1 MPTVKRK
8 PVQPVPVSEALEA
21 AHARHE
27 APPVFY
33 LAATGEVF
41 AEYEHYAARL
51 SYYHQRIFQC
61 EVSGKSNL
69 TYFEAAESE
78 AQHTRAIQAQFP
90 DALKVPIL
98 QAVQFQTVSRLN
110 ELVERVAD
118 SVKSRFFVGEVVVL
132 DKERASG
139 RQSAMVRAVHA
150 ARESDEVPPLSL
162 SLDAAPSLMYTV
174 QLASDDGAWHGES
187 MRVRPSQMHRERH
200 ALSKSILRRFLR
212 DSVSR
217 EPGPTG
223 VWRVR
228 DSLAR
233 KYELPTELPA
243 AVAEWQ
249 QSVRDAQ
256 AAKRRRVSDG
266 PETAKKRATSEA
278 NAPNAA
284 KALKFPCEDTRLDA
298 ISAAELQTETPGELA
313 RRAAR
318 PELGGEELL
327 GVPGDLFESY
337 LAVYYFF
344 LALGEPLGISSI
356 ALDDFESA
364 LRHPVAD
371 PPCMLLAEMH
381 AVLLNAI
388 VRDGPHSRDLA
399 PAAVA
404 QRLAAARRDEAA
416 TLEAGDAE
424 VKNEAETLDDTAS
437 ELSDSPEREVI
448 EAAREL
454 GRGWQRS
461 ELNDEQRTGW
471 ERYLVGCLVDRAT
484 PEALPRLL
492 GILSHLTGVSY
503 DDDMEGPSTALRTAA
518 ERYPLL
524 PLSDKIHVL
533 QFLCELAVLTR
544 GIKAYYETC
553 ETHLTELRKE
563 RVEISRTRKRTYVMA
578 TDPSMEQQVALD
590 TPAEGAPMDVESE
603 PEPEPEAP
611 AADASDSDSERDEL
625 ASDPGSEGA
634 ETSAGASDWDASDSD
649 DARDERYK
657 RLAGT
662 RQEALREKAQ
672 QREAEAARLAA
683 AQARAAEQVRETK
696 QLREERRRL
705 EDTAARLAR
714 REEALEREFRRY
726 AQIPRLRPLGR
737 DRFLDRY
744 YWLDG
749 IGAAAA
755 PAGAYQAARIFVQAP
770 TRREWEALGAQYA
783 GGREALAQRRSREHG
798 ASAAWECG
806 AWGVYTQ
813 PEQVEELIAW
823 LRPRGIREHAL
834 KAQLL
839 KHRDAMEGGMRR
851 RTDDIALGVREPAVV
866 ETRRSAR
873 VRSEQSSQLR
883 LPYMQWR
890 NVARS

>member
-1 MPTVKRK
+1 MPIVKRK

-33 LAATGEVF
+33 LATTGEVF

-90 DALKVPIL
+90 DALKAPIL
-98 QAVQFQTVSRLN
+98 QAVQFQTVSRLS

-118 SVKSRFFVGEVVVL
+118 SVKARFFPGETVL
-132 DKERASG
+132 VDREGGAA
-139 RQSAMVRAVHA
+139 RQLAMVRAVDA
-150 ARESDEVPPLSL
+150 GDASEVPPLSL
-162 SLDAAPSLMYTV
+162 ALDAAPSLGYTV
-174 QLASDDGAWHGES
+174 QLAADDGAWTGETL
-187 MRVRPSQMHRERH
+187 RVRATQLSRERH
-200 ALSKSILRRFLR
+200 ALSKTILRRFLR

-217 EPGPTG
+217 EAGATG

-228 DSLAR
+228 EPLAR
-233 KYELPTELPA
+233 KYAIPTEIPPD
-243 AVAEWQ
+243 VIEWQ

-256 AAKRRRVSDG
+256 AAKRRRPSEGEAPRKRTASD
-266 PETAKKRATSEA
+266 
-278 NAPNAA
+278 APSAA
-284 KALKFPCEDTRLDA
+284 KVLKFPCEDTRLDA

-313 RRAAR
+313 RRMAR
-318 PELGGEELL
+318 PSLGGDELL
-327 GVPGDLFESY
+327 GVPSDLFEPY

-364 LRHPVAD
+364 LRHPVAE
-371 PPCMLLAEMH
+371 PPCVLLAEMH

-404 QRLAAARRDEAA
+404 QRLAAVSRDEASP
-416 TLEAGDAE
+416 LEGEEPKD
-424 VKNEAETLDDTAS
+424 EAPDEAS
-437 ELSDSPEREVI
+437 SDVSDSPEREVFD
-448 EAAREL
+448 AAREI

-461 ELNDEQRTGW
+461 ELHDELRSGW
-471 ERYLVGCLVDRAT
+471 ERSLVGCLVDRAT
-484 PEALPRLL
+484 PEALPRFL
-492 GILSHLTGVSY
+492 GILSHLTGVAY
-503 DDDMEGPSTALRTAA
+503 DDDLDTPSVSLRTVA

-544 GIKAYYETC
+544 GVKAYYETC
-553 ETHLTELRKE
+553 EAHLTELRKE
-563 RVEISRTRKRTYVMA
+563 RVEISRTRKRTL
-578 TDPSMEQQVALD
+578 EQRLALD
-590 TPAEGAPMDVESE
+590 APPEGGAMDVE
-603 PEPEPEAP
+603 PDEPEPEAP
-611 AADASDSDSERDEL
+611 AAEASDSDSERDEL
-625 ASDPGSEGA
+625 ASDHGSDGA
-634 ETSAGASDWDASDSD
+634 DHSAGASDWDSSDSEG
-649 DARDERYK
+649 ARDERYK

-714 REEALEREFRRY
+714 REDALEREFRRY

-749 IGAAAA
+749 IGAAEA
-755 PAGAYQAARIFVQAP
+755 PTGAYQAARIFVQAP
-770 TRREWEALGAQYA
+770 SRREWEALCAQYT
-783 GGREALAQRRSREHG
+783 GGRDALAQRRSREHG
-798 ASAAWECG
+798 APTAWECG
-806 AWGVYTQ
+806 SWGVYTQ

-823 LRPRGIREHAL
+823 LRPHGVREHAL

-839 KHRDAMEGGMRR
+839 KHRDTMEGGMRR

-890 NVARS
+890 NTARD

>member
-1 MPTVKRK
+1 MPIVKRK
-8 PVQPVPVSEALEA
+8 PVQPVPLTESLEA
-21 AHARHE
+21 AHARHD

-41 AEYEHYAARL
+41 AEYEQYAARL
-51 SYYHQRIFQC
+51 SYYHQRLFQC

-90 DALKVPIL
+90 DALKAPIL
-98 QAVQFQTVSRLN
+98 QAVQFQTVPRMN
-110 ELVERVAD
+110 ELVERVVDA
-118 SVKSRFFVGEVVVL
+118 VKTRYFPGETVL
-132 DKERASG
+132 VDRDRAPP
-139 RQSAMVRAVHA
+139 RQAAMVRSVHPA
-150 ARESDEVPPLSL
+150 TEPAEVPPLTL
-162 SLDAAPSLMYTV
+162 ALDATPPLLYEVQINNGGETV
-174 QLASDDGAWHGES
+174 
-187 MRVRPSQMHRERH
+187 RVRASQLSRERH
-200 ALSKSILRRFLR
+200 AFSKSIVRRFLR

-217 EPGPTG
+217 EPGASG

-228 DSLAR
+228 LPLAR
-233 KYELPTELPA
+233 KYALPTELPPELA
-243 AVAEWQ
+243 QWQ
-249 QSVRDAQ
+249 QSVRNAH
-256 AAKRRRVSDG
+256 AAKRRRVSDND
-266 PETAKKRATSEA
+266 AARKRPASDA
-278 NAPNAA
+278 APQAA
-284 KALKFPCEDTRLDA
+284 KVLKYPCEDTRLDA
-298 ISAAELQTETPGELA
+298 LSAAELQTETPGELP
-313 RRAAR
+313 RRTAR
-318 PELGGEELL
+318 PALGGEELL
-327 GVPGDLFESY
+327 GVPGDVFEAY

-344 LALGEPLGISSI
+344 LTLGEPLGISSM

-364 LRHPVAD
+364 LRHPVAE
-371 PPCMLLAEMH
+371 PPCVLLAEMH

-404 QRLAAARRDEAA
+404 QRRAAARRDEASP
-416 TLEAGDAE
+416 LETPADDAD
-424 VKNEAETLDDTAS
+424 VKGPLDDDTAS
-437 ELSDSPEREVI
+437 ELSDSPEREVL
-448 EAAREL
+448 EAAREI

-461 ELNDEQRTGW
+461 ELHDEVRTGW
-471 ERYLVGCLVDRAT
+471 ERHLVGCLVDRAT

-492 GILSHLTGVSY
+492 GILSHLTGVSCDEDTTVPY
-503 DDDMEGPSTALRTAA
+503 HSLRTVA

-544 GIKAYYETC
+544 NIKAYYEEC

-563 RVEISRTRKRTYVMA
+563 RMDLSRNRKRML
-578 TDPSMEQQVALD
+578 EQQLALD
-590 TPAEGAPMDVESE
+590 APTEAAAPMDVESE
-603 PEPEPEAP
+603 AEAP
-611 AADASDSDSERDEL
+611 GTADASDSDSERDEL
-625 ASDPGSEGA
+625 ASDDASDDPHGEGSG
-634 ETSAGASDWDASDSD
+634 TSDWDASESD

-657 RLAGT
+657 RLAGS

-672 QREAEAARLAA
+672 LREAEAARVAA

-705 EDTAARLAR
+705 EETAARLAR
-714 REEALEREFRRY
+714 RDEALDREFRRY

-749 IGAAAA
+749 IGAA
-755 PAGAYQAARIFVQAP
+755 PSGAYQAARIFVQAP
-770 TRREWEALGAQYA
+770 SRREWEALGAQYA

-798 ASAAWECG
+798 TSAAWVCG

-823 LRPRGIREHAL
+823 LRPHGVREHAL

-839 KHRDAMEGGMRR
+839 KYRDAMEGGMRR

-890 NVARS
+890 NTARP

>member
-1 MPTVKRK
+1 MPIVKRK

-21 AHARHE
+21 AYARHE

-78 AQHTRAIQAQFP
+78 AQHTRAIQSQFP
-90 DALKVPIL
+90 DALKAPIL
-98 QAVQFQTVSRLN
+98 QAVQFQTVSRFS

-118 SVKSRFFVGEVVVL
+118 SVKARFFPGEVVLV
-132 DKERASG
+132 DREGESA
-139 RQSAMVRAVHA
+139 RQPAMVRAVDA
-150 ARESDEVPPLSL
+150 ADASEQVPPLSL
-162 SLDAAPSLMYTV
+162 ALDAVPPLLYTV
-174 QLASDDGAWHGES
+174 QLPGDDGAWSGES
-187 MRVRPSQMHRERH
+187 LRVRATQLSRERH

-217 EPGPTG
+217 EAGATG

-228 DSLAR
+228 ESLAR
-233 KYELPTELPA
+233 KYALPTELPPD
-243 AVAEWQ
+243 VAEWQ

-256 AAKRRRVSDG
+256 AAKRRRPSEGDTPRKRTASD
-266 PETAKKRATSEA
+266 
-278 NAPNAA
+278 APSAA
-284 KALKFPCEDTRLDA
+284 KPLKFPCEDTRLDA

-313 RRAAR
+313 RRVAR
-318 PELGGEELL
+318 PALGGEELL
-327 GVPGDLFESY
+327 GVPNDLFESY

-356 ALDDFESA
+356 ALDDFEGA
-364 LRHPVAD
+364 LRHPVAE
-371 PPCMLLAEMH
+371 PPCVLLAEMH

-404 QRLAAARRDEAA
+404 QRLVAVSRDEASP
-416 TLEAGDAE
+416 LETGEEAKEEAPDDASSD
-424 VKNEAETLDDTAS
+424 V
-437 ELSDSPEREVI
+437 SDSPEREVF
-448 EAAREL
+448 EAAREI

-461 ELNDEQRTGW
+461 ELHDETRTGW

-484 PEALPRLL
+484 PEALPRFL
-492 GILSHLTGVSY
+492 GILSHLTGVAC
-503 DDDMEGPSTALRTAA
+503 DDDTDTPSTSPRTVA

-544 GIKAYYETC
+544 GVKAYYDTC

-563 RVEISRTRKRTYVMA
+563 RVEISRTRRRTCVGP
-578 TDPSMEQQVALD
+578 THHRLEQRVALD
-590 TPAEGAPMDVESE
+590 APAEGEAMDVE
-603 PEPEPEAP
+603 PDEPEPEAP
-611 AADASDSDSERDEL
+611 AAEVSDSESERDEL
-625 ASDPGSEGA
+625 ASDHGSEGA
-634 ETSAGASDWDASDSD
+634 DGSAGASDWDTSDSEGV
-649 DARDERYK
+649 RDERYK

-749 IGAAAA
+749 IGAAA
-755 PAGAYQAARIFVQAP
+755 PSGAYQTARIFVQAP
-770 TRREWEALGAQYA
+770 SRREWEALCTQYA
-783 GGREALAQRRSREHG
+783 EGRDALAQRRSREHG
-798 ASAAWECG
+798 ASTAWECG
-806 AWGVYTQ
+806 SWGVYTQ

-823 LRPRGIREHAL
+823 LRPRGVREQAL

-839 KHRDAMEGGMRR
+839 KYRDAMEGGMRR

-890 NVARS
+890 NAARD

>member
-1 MPTVKRK
+1 MPIVKRK

-21 AHARHE
+21 VHGRHE

-90 DALKVPIL
+90 DALKAPIL
-98 QAVQFQTVSRLN
+98 QAVQFQTVSRLS

-118 SVKSRFFVGEVVVL
+118 SVKARFFPSEAVL
-132 DKERASG
+132 VDREGGPS
-139 RQSAMVRAVHA
+139 RQPAMVRAVEA
-150 ARESDEVPPLSL
+150 TDTSEAPPLSL
-162 SLDAAPSLMYTV
+162 ALDAVPPLVYTV
-174 QLASDDGAWHGES
+174 QLADDDGKWCGETL
-187 MRVRPSQMHRERH
+187 RVRATQLNRERH
-200 ALSKSILRRFLR
+200 SLSKTILRRFLR

-217 EPGPTG
+217 EAGATG

-228 DSLAR
+228 EPLAR
-233 KYELPTELPA
+233 KYAIPTELPPD
-243 AVAEWQ
+243 VAEWQ

-256 AAKRRRVSDG
+256 AAKRRRPSEGEAPRKRTASD
-266 PETAKKRATSEA
+266 
-278 NAPNAA
+278 APSAA
-284 KALKFPCEDTRLDA
+284 KSLKFPCEDTRLDA
-298 ISAAELQTETPGELA
+298 ISLAELQTETPGELA
-313 RRAAR
+313 RRVAR
-318 PELGGEELL
+318 PALGGDELL
-327 GVPGDLFESY
+327 GVPSDLFEPY

-364 LRHPVAD
+364 LRHPVAE
-371 PPCMLLAEMH
+371 PPCVLLAEMH
-381 AVLLNAI
+381 AVLLNSI

-404 QRLAAARRDEAA
+404 QRLAAVSRDEALPLDA
-416 TLEAGDAE
+416 GEEPKDEALI
-424 VKNEAETLDDTAS
+424 EASSDV
-437 ELSDSPEREVI
+437 SDSPEREVFD
-448 EAAREL
+448 AAREI

-461 ELNDEQRTGW
+461 ELHDELRTGW
-471 ERYLVGCLVDRAT
+471 ERSLVGCLVDRAT
-484 PEALPRLL
+484 PEALPRFL
-492 GILSHLTGVSY
+492 GILSHLTGVAY
-503 DDDMEGPSTALRTAA
+503 DDELDTPSMSLRTAA
-518 ERYPLL
+518 DRYPLL

-544 GIKAYYETC
+544 GVKAYYEMC
-553 ETHLTELRKE
+553 EAHLTELRKE
-563 RVEISRTRKRTYVMA
+563 RVEISRTRKRTCVGP
-578 TDPSMEQQVALD
+578 THHRLEQRVALD
-590 TPAEGAPMDVESE
+590 APPEGGAMDVE
-603 PEPEPEAP
+603 PDEPEPEAP
-611 AADASDSDSERDEL
+611 AAEASDSDSERDEL
-625 ASDPGSEGA
+625 ASDHGSDGA
-634 ETSAGASDWDASDSD
+634 GDSPTASDWNSSDSEGT
-649 DARDERYK
+649 RDERYK

-714 REEALEREFRRY
+714 REDALEREFRRY
-726 AQIPRLRPLGR
+726 SQIPRLRPLGR

-749 IGAAAA
+749 IGAAEA
-755 PAGAYQAARIFVQAP
+755 PSGAYQAARIFVQAP
-770 TRREWEALGAQYA
+770 SRREWEALCAQYA
-783 GGREALAQRRSREHG
+783 DGRDALAQRRSREHG
-798 ASAAWECG
+798 APTAWECG
-806 AWGVYTQ
+806 SWGVYTK

-823 LRPRGIREHAL
+823 LRPRGVREHAL

-890 NVARS
+890 NTAGD